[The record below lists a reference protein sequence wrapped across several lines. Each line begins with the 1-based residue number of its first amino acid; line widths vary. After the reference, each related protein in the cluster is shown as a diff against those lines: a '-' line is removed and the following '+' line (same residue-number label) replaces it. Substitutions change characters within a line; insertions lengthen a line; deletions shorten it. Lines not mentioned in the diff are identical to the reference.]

1 MSTPNEFENDPLDV
15 VLGGKGKISGDD
27 SIRQAVLAGTIGVI
41 RRRRRLKRCAV
52 AGTLLVC
59 YLAGM
64 ATMVFWRAGGEGLSK
79 SSAIQIA
86 IDNTAKRPA
95 AAISDPEPGQSKGTV
110 SFSQTQKS
118 GQSLA
123 QLPPVNAG
131 PPDQKAVYTTPSQ
144 FEVLRRTGDKY
155 LQDPEKM
162 QLAIRTYARA
172 LKYASAEERAIS
184 PEHDTWLLM
193 ALKDAHSKEGGH
205 SYPSKEKKHESSQ
218 L

>member
-1 MSTPNEFENDPLDV
+1 VHKKCVKRKKGKGEKGKNHSFFVRETIMSSPNEFQNDSLDA

-27 SIRQAVLAGTIGVI
+27 RLRHSVLAGTLGVI

-52 AGTLLVC
+52 AATLLGC

-64 ATMVFWRAGGEGLSK
+64 VTVVFWRYGGEDLPRTSTR
-79 SSAIQIA
+79 QIA
-86 IDNTAKRPA
+86 KDNTTHQSTKVAPA
-95 AAISDPEPGQSKGTV
+95 P
-110 SFSQTQKS
+110 
-118 GQSLA
+118 L
-123 QLPPVNAG
+123 LPDLAG
-131 PPDQKAVYTTPSQ
+131 PPDQKAVYAPQSQ
-144 FEVLRRTGDKY
+144 FEVLRRAGDRY

-172 LKYASAEERAIS
+172 LKYASADERVMS

-193 ALKDAHSKEGGH
+193 ALKDAK
-205 SYPSKEKKHESSQ
+205 SKEKKHENSQ